1 MKNKRKESQ
10 ASKVKKYLAAGNSI
24 TPIDALSMFGCFRLS
39 AIIYTLRQEG
49 LPIETNFKTKNGK
62 TFAEYELTYD
72 KTV

>member
-1 MKNKRKESQ
+1 MKKKTQYENIKEHLEDG
-10 ASKVKKYLAAGNSI
+10 KKI